1 MKNNLSTE
9 KNCYGIKTRLIL
21 VITKK
26 KEFLTGMYFDDLRR
40 IIYIKKTQNF
50 VYIPLLTSTIFFS
63 GIKVIFRVAL
73 VLFKIVFGDAGNF
86 KDCPTLYETLEKLR
100 HIPIQHL
107 DEELVVQDVSALY
120 VSRFLGTDS
129 MI

>member
-1 MKNNLSTE
+1 M
-9 KNCYGIKTRLIL
+9 
-21 VITKK
+21 
-26 KEFLTGMYFDDLRR
+26 
-40 IIYIKKTQNF
+40 
-50 VYIPLLTSTIFFS
+50 FFCE

-107 DEELVVQDVSALY
+107 DEELVVQDTLRLNINERDMEKEHQKQIHRRKTKDKSKKGGKQK
-120 VSRFLGTDS
+120 S
-129 MI
+129 